1 MVMALDDPVNNLFSI
16 LSASD
21 FIQIKLMDLVK
32 NGSIALSLT
41 MKAWKS
47 LDNSNNNTIAEKRYL
62 IDIVYN
68 QNFGQCLMVS

>member
-47 LDNSNNNTIAEKRYL
+47 LDNSNNTNGEKRYL

>member
-1 MVMALDDPVNNLFSI
+1 MALDDPVNNLFSI

-47 LDNSNNNTIAEKRYL
+47 LDNSNNNTNGEKRYL